1 MWLNNHLSFTNRQEG
16 VILVGGVEETL
27 HVRRLHCNDGAAASA
42 AIIMT
47 VTAKHRQVREWE
59 RFSLSE
65 RAVKEAGDQWLVILG
80 CKRVEQRAQ
89 F

>member
-16 VILVGGVEETL
+16 VILFGGVEETL
-27 HVRRLHCNDGAAASA
+27 HVRHCKDGAAAPA

-59 RFSLSE
+59 RFSLIE
-65 RAVKEAGDQWLVILG
+65 RAV
-80 CKRVEQRAQ
+80 
-89 F
+89 